1 MRLSSK
7 GYTNAVSLGPGWVL
21 FIASPSDPPP
31 TDELP
36 YALSQGME
44 QWRRSQPAV
53 RVRSS
58 LPIVAGGNTVGI
70 HLWYDS
76 D

>member
-1 MRLSSK
+1 
-7 GYTNAVSLGPGWVL
+7 
-21 FIASPSDPPP
+21 
-31 TDELP
+31 
-36 YALSQGME
+36 ME
-44 QWRRSQPAV
+44 QWLRSQPAV